1 MISYSKFS
9 KLKQKFVE
17 IFDNQAK
24 TQDNSNFLKKLK
36 DIEEA
41 RTRIIES
48 TNDIKTFVD
57 SNQDLIQSYK
67 LMI

>member
-1 MISYSKFS
+1 LNRIPLELNSKKELYSPPKKAYSY
-9 KLKQKFVE
+9 
-17 IFDNQAK
+17 
-24 TQDNSNFLKKLK
+24 NSNFLKKLK

-41 RTRIIES
+41 RTRIIEY

>member
-1 MISYSKFS
+1 MISYSKIS

-24 TQDNSNFLKKLK
+24 TQDNPNFLKKLK
-36 DIEEA
+36 DIDDA
-41 RTRIIES
+41 KVRITEY
-48 TNDIKTFVD
+48 TNDIKIFVD
-57 SNQDLIQSYK
+57 SNNDLIQSYK

>member
-41 RTRIIES
+41 RTRIIEY

>member
-41 RTRIIES
+41 RTRIIEY

-57 SNQDLIQSYK
+57 SNQELIQSYK